1 MQCFSDRSKS
11 LPPVELERPTI
22 MKNDLSNLGRMNVLA
37 CDQKFI
43 LDLFMQSVLDVN
55 QDLDMTIVPT
65 FSKFGQKDHRWFD
78 LHSLVD
84 GYGVTSVLPR
94 RLQYPQTRSI
104 HPSLLFALWTAGG
117 GGSAQEP
124 VFRLLNVRNSEF
136 PE

>member
-1 MQCFSDRSKS
+1 MQCFSDRLKR

-55 QDLDMTIVPT
+55 QDLDMTIVLT
-65 FSKFGQKDHRWFD
+65 LSKFGQRDHRWFD

-84 GYGVTSVLPR
+84 CYGVTSVSYHVVCNIRKHDP
-94 RLQYPQTRSI
+94 SI
-104 HPSLLFALWTAGG
+104 HLFC
-117 GGSAQEP
+117 
-124 VFRLLNVRNSEF
+124 
-136 PE
+136 